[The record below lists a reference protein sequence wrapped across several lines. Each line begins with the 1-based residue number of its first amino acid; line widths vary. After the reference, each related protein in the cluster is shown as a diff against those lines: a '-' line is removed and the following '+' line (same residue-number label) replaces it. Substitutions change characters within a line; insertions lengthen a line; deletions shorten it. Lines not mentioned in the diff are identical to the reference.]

1 MIRNILSKMLV
12 VQNVQPLRN
21 VSNAVPK
28 EKWDIFSGILI
39 ERLPIISKSLNN
51 IETEYMVSVVNCVVT
66 VNISIAK
73 FIYFF

>member
-1 MIRNILSKMLV
+1 MLV
-12 VQNVQPLRN
+12 VQNVQPLRK

-51 IETEYMVSVVNCVVT
+51 IETEYMVSLIN
-66 VNISIAK
+66 SL
-73 FIYFF
+73 